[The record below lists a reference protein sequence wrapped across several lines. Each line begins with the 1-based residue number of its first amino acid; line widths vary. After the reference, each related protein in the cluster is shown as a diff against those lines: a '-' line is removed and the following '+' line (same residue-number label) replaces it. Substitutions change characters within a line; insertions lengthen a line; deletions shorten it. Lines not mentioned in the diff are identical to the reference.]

1 MSETMNTE
9 SVLSQTNGEKPA
21 FKNRKPRF
29 FVTKAG
35 LVGVR
40 GITGTKP
47 LVMYKDQWETLY
59 RLFESGHL
67 ENFMDKNTAD
77 IKIRTFKKKEGSE
90 EGVASSP
97 EAEQTAVEEPSA

>member
-1 MSETMNTE
+1 MADNMNE
-9 SVLSQTNGEKPA
+9 SVLTGSNETGKPN

-40 GITGTKP
+40 GINGVKP
-47 LVMYKDQWETLY
+47 MVLYKDQWDTLY

-67 ENFMDKNTAD
+67 ENFMEKNEGS
-77 IKIRTFKKKEGSE
+77 IKIRQKRKQEETTDSVENSE
-90 EGVASSP
+90 ENVVV
-97 EAEQTAVEEPSA
+97 EA

>member
-1 MSETMNTE
+1 MADKQE
-9 SVLSQTNGEKPA
+9 SVLAESNESGKNG

-40 GITGTKP
+40 GITGSKP
-47 LVMYKDQWETLY
+47 MVMYKDQWDTLY

-67 ENFMDKNTAD
+67 ENFMEKNTQE
-77 IKIRTFKKKEGSE
+77 IKVRNFKKNENESNE
-90 EGVASSP
+90 ETQ
-97 EAEQTAVEEPSA
+97 EATA

>member
-1 MSETMNTE
+1 MADNQE
-9 SVLSQTNGEKPA
+9 SVLAENNESGKTG

-40 GITGTKP
+40 GITGSKP
-47 LVMYKDQWETLY
+47 MVMYKDQWDTLY

-67 ENFMDKNTAD
+67 ENFMEKNTDD
-77 IKIRTFKKKEGSE
+77 IKLRTFKKKEESNE
-90 EGVASSP
+90 ENQEVL
-97 EAEQTAVEEPSA
+97 SA

>member
-1 MSETMNTE
+1 MAENQE
-9 SVLSQTNGEKPA
+9 SVLAESNESGKTG

-40 GITGTKP
+40 GITGSKP
-47 LVMYKDQWETLY
+47 MVMYKDQWDTLY

-67 ENFMDKNTAD
+67 ENFMEKNTEE
-77 IKIRTFKKKEGSE
+77 IKLRTFKKKESE
-90 EGVASSP
+90 TSGDGRQEVSNA
-97 EAEQTAVEEPSA
+97 

>member
-1 MSETMNTE
+1 MNTE
-9 SVLSQTNGEKPA
+9 SVLNQTDGEKPA

-67 ENFMDKNTAD
+67 ENFMDKNTTD
-77 IKIRTFKKKEGSE
+77 IKIRTFKKKDGSE
-90 EGVASSP
+90 EGLVSSTEP
-97 EAEQTAVEEPSA
+97 EQIAAEENLV

>member
-1 MSETMNTE
+1 MAENQE
-9 SVLSQTNGEKPA
+9 SVLAESNETGKTG

-40 GITGTKP
+40 GITGSKP
-47 LVMYKDQWETLY
+47 MVMYKDQWDTLY

-67 ENFMDKNTAD
+67 ENFMEKNTED
-77 IKIRTFKKKEGSE
+77 IKVRTFKKKETEGSDE
-90 EGVASSP
+90 STQEVAN
-97 EAEQTAVEEPSA
+97 A